1 MRCKNCGNDPL
12 DASLEDVCD
21 SCRFAERWR
30 KEIEAADR
38 ANRWAP
44 VRRVVVV
51 AAAVAILLW
60 WLL

>member
-1 MRCKNCGNDPL
+1 MKCKKCGRDTL

-51 AAAVAILLW
+51 AAALAIIV
-60 WLL
+60 WLVL

>member
-1 MRCKNCGNDPL
+1 MND
-12 DASLEDVCD
+12 ERDV

-51 AAAVAILLW
+51 AAALALLLW
-60 WLL
+60 GALVRP